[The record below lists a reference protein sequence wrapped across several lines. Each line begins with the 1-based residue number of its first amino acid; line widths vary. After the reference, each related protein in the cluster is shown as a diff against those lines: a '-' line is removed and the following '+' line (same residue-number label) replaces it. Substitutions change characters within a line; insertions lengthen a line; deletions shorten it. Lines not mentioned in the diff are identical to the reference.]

1 MKEITEKDGRIFI
14 SLTYC
19 PKTTTLKRKFGSLPI
34 KYLRTRA
41 NNQEEFKI
49 LEDVV
54 RRYDFNLV
62 DDEPDNI
69 PQQSRQINGVKRKL
83 YLEPTRIEDDEI
95 IVEVDDDEDGNVNN
109 NGDDDDVATTSS
121 SFSGERSSRSMK
133 RKKKTQAAPRK
144 IYLEPSTLEEIQETE
159 ELINNLLK

>member
-83 YLEPTRIEDDEI
+83 YLEPTRIEDEI